1 MSLFSSSFL
10 FGQMSRHVVLHR
22 KGIDGLWNENNL
34 IFEQIFFLWVSTF
47 VTITDCDWLR
57 QMVIGWLEGSRG
69 SFSEQLER
77 VIILA
82 FESCQES
89 LAINTN
95 ASYRYHGLAKSDLIW
110 KTLFLHW
117 DMSDSQLKRRSTE
130 DTLIKDNYDKAEET
144 W

>member
-1 MSLFSSSFL
+1 MADF
-10 FGQMSRHVVLHR
+10 
-22 KGIDGLWNENNL
+22 
-34 IFEQIFFLWVSTF
+34 
-47 VTITDCDWLR
+47 
-57 QMVIGWLEGSRG
+57 EGSRG

-95 ASYRYHGLAKSDLIW
+95 SSYRYHGLAKSDLIW

-130 DTLIKDNYDKAEET
+130 DTLIKDNYDKTEET
-144 W
+144 